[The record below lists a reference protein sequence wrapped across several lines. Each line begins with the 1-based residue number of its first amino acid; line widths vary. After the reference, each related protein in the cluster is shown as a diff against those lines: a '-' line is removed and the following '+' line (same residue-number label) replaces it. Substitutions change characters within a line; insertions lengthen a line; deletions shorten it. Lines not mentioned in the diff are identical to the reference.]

1 MAKSTSTTETDAQR
15 RNDTLGLWIALG
27 AGFGLALGAIV
38 GQIGLGIALGA
49 GVGIVIGSIV
59 ASPGAGRRADRQ
71 DPEA

>member
-27 AGFGLALGAIV
+27 AGFGLALGALF

-59 ASPGAGRRADRQ
+59 ASPGAGRRSDQDSDR
-71 DPEA
+71 